1 LARYWSGDA
10 APWGARLPRFAHLA
24 SFFTRIADGFLGTP
38 AARSPWNTQ
47 RLHGRVI
54 NGMLAHAI
62 EAAWGD
68 RDFLPARLTT
78 DLYRMPEYGPIR
90 VETRMVR
97 DGRRIKVIDAE
108 FFSGEVSAAR
118 ASCQLLRRSTPP
130 DGLIWSPA
138 AWEVPAPTD
147 LPPPPPGASG
157 PVGTS
162 ITISAE
168 PGQRRRRWF
177 SETHALIEGEPISP
191 FARVAMAC
199 DMTNGIDKG
208 VVYINSD
215 INLFLQRERRGEW
228 IGFDGIDHQASD
240 GIDIGA
246 CRLYDLEGP
255 IGTTTVCGIAQQLA
269 G

>member
-1 LARYWSGDA
+1 M
-10 APWGARLPRFAHLA
+10 A
-24 SFFTRIADGFLGTP
+24 SFFTRTADGFLGTP

-54 NGMLAHAI
+54 NGMLAYAI
-62 EAAWGD
+62 EAACGD
-68 RDFLPARLTT
+68 PEFLPARLTT
-78 DLYRMPEYGPIR
+78 DLYRIPEYGPIR
-90 VETRMVR
+90 VETRIVR

-108 FFSGEVSAAR
+108 FFSGDVSAAR
-118 ASCQLLRRSTPP
+118 ASCQLLRRSAPP
-130 DGLIWSPA
+130 AGLIWSPP
-138 AWEVPAPTD
+138 AWDVPAPSD
-147 LPPPPPGASG
+147 LPQPPPTAPG

-177 SETHALIEGEPISP
+177 GETHALIEGEPISP

-199 DMTNGIDKG
+199 DMTNGIANGSDKG

-215 INLFLQRERRGEW
+215 ISLFLQREPRGEW
-228 IGFDGIDHQASD
+228 IGFDGMDHQASD
-240 GIDIGA
+240 GIAVGT

-255 IGTTTVCGIAQQLA
+255 IGTTTVCSIAQQLA